1 MKLDKLTKKELMD
14 IATKKEIKG
23 RSQMTKPEL
32 IEALEPLLSK
42 TSAVS
47 KDKKASKKGTN
58 EVEETNVGYETSG
71 SKKEVLQ
78 IKSDE
83 YPIPSYYNEDTLVL
97 MPVDPAKEYMYWEI
111 SDFTLNKYK
120 SELRLSETKL
130 VLKMFSQYNNAISE
144 VASIAVER
152 IGNWYFNVYAPETIL
167 WSEIGLIDSNGA
179 FHRILKSRILKM
191 PADKVSDIVDKE
203 TWLSIG
209 GDLEKLYQLSGV
221 GKKDNGSSKT
231 IQKELAKQISQHMGS
246 SNINSSGGI

>member
-14 IATKKEIKG
+14 IAAKKEISG
-23 RSQMTKPEL
+23 RTKMSKPEL
-32 IEALEPLLSK
+32 IEVLTPLLSE

-47 KDKKASKKGTN
+47 KAKKTDKSKKDGAS
-58 EVEETNVGYETSG
+58 EANVGYEIG
-71 SKKEVLQ
+71 SPKKEVFQ

-111 SDFTLNKYK
+111 SDFTLNKFK
-120 SELRLSETKL
+120 SELRLSETRL
-130 VLKMFSQYNNAISE
+130 VLKMFSQYNSAVSE
-144 VASIAVER
+144 VASAAVER
-152 IGNWYFNVYAPETIL
+152 MGSWYFNVYAPETVL

-191 PADKVSDIVDKE
+191 PADKVSDIVDRE

-231 IQKELAKQISQHMGS
+231 IQKELAKQISEHMGS
-246 SNINSSGGI
+246 SNLNSSGDR